1 MEITRTES
9 DLLSEC
15 RSCPPVFAFVE
26 GNISVLPFM
35 FIVDRDV
42 PNELGADVVSV
53 SKSMKKY
60 RC

>member
-26 GNISVLPFM
+26 GNISV
-35 FIVDRDV
+35 

-53 SKSMKKY
+53 SKSMKNIVVG
-60 RC
+60 